1 MTLEPH
7 RIDANT
13 VTLHATLTLL
23 YLASNN
29 WDIGKQRR
37 PRQDATDRGV

>member
-13 VTLHATLTLL
+13 VTLHATFTLL
-23 YLASNN
+23 CLESNN

-37 PRQDATDRGV
+37 PRQNGTDRGV